1 MIKLL
6 ITYTVFFSRLLL
18 LSSLNEGVVEDD
30 DYANYG
36 TSYDQP
42 TGKPIFQFIAVSIMS
57 NEEGSVQF
65 R

>member
-42 TGKPIFQFIAVSIMS
+42 TGEPIFQFIAVSIVT

-65 R
+65 S